1 MRLLLDTHVLIW
13 LLNDSAKISAE
24 VYGLIEQAADRDHL
38 FVSAI
43 SPWEIAMLVAKGRL
57 RLSRDVGEWI
67 ESALGLPGIQLTP
80 LSPVVAVAQHTSSVG
95 DAPRPGGSHPSGH
108 GSSPRR
114 NSVKRRPAIAKL
126 CGVGLL
132 PMHGPGL
139 EGIPFHLNALPRHRV
154 AQGYGIDGGELR
166 QPSQDRQLRA

>member
-80 LSPVVAVAQHTSSVG
+80 LSPVVAVAST
-95 DAPRPGGSHPSGH
+95 R
-108 GSSPRR
+108 
-114 NSVKRRPAIAKL
+114 
-126 CGVGLL
+126 L
-132 PMHGPGL
+132 P
-139 EGIPFHLNALPRHRV
+139 
-154 AQGYGIDGGELR
+154 
-166 QPSQDRQLRA
+166 